1 MLSDMKTPSFQF
13 RSNAF
18 QYSDGNVSEMLALEL
33 KNPVKGWPRAYTFL
47 HLVLRTYKPVDVFR
61 TSQI

>member
-18 QYSDGNVSEMLALEL
+18 QHSDGNVSEMLALEL
-33 KNPVKGWPRAYTFL
+33 KNPVKG
-47 HLVLRTYKPVDVFR
+47 
-61 TSQI
+61 